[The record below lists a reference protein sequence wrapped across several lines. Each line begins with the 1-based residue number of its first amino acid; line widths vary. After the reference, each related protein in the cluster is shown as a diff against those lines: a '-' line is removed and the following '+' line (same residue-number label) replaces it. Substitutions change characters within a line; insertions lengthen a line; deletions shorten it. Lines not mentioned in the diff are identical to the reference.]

1 MLNAKLFFRGLPTV
15 DFEYKGEKY
24 LDWMDRNIYANT
36 PLMFNSRF
44 ASEQVLP
51 KCTGE
56 NDIKY
61 LYCQREYSLISLRQQ
76 ILQFCKQSYEKRK
89 QLNLQYNL
97 TTTNQ
102 TSLPS
107 EELATMSQYFF
118 YVQSMRDRLANM
130 SRSYKKTILD

>member
-1 MLNAKLFFRGLPTV
+1 M
-15 DFEYKGEKY
+15 
-24 LDWMDRNIYANT
+24 
-36 PLMFNSRF
+36 
-44 ASEQVLP
+44 LP

-76 ILQFCKQSYEKRK
+76 ILQFIKQSYEKRK
-89 QLNLQYNL
+89 QLNLQYNI
-97 TTTNQ
+97 TATNQ

-118 YVQSMRDRLANM
+118 FAQSMRDKQVNM
-130 SRSYKKTILD
+130 SCSYKEIILEEIFGGQKRLDTTV